1 MSSSSSFL
9 DAVNPS
15 TSSSATSRRSTS
27 TVRPRNRRLISV
39 TDDDDEQG
47 IPGGDLAH
55 QQLPPASDFD
65 LTPPQ
70 SPAATPSPYTSRG
83 VSPLPTTHP
92 SRATTPANR
101 SKQSLVDY
109 FSAFG
114 LDNGSKTQSA
124 NSKLGSNLLETSWS
138 SLQSLASSVLGS
150 DTARPASN
158 KAPNPNQR
166 RKPSRS
172 DAYISSAPK
181 PTPSSWG
188 PSKPSTVQI
197 GSGTKEERRALVQAK
212 KREALLLANED
223 SVSELKGRHKRRD
236 SCGPPDPSA
245 ADPEHDEDALVYVHQ
260 VQPTDSITGVTIK
273 YGCNPAVMRK
283 ANGFWPS
290 DSIQSRKT
298 VLLPVEACTVKGR
311 RIQSKENAN
320 LLEDETPGRRSSED
334 LNGSSIAPA
343 ETTSRDNSVG
353 ADAQTEK
360 KMNDSKEK
368 TWKHEAWVDIDGFP
382 GPVEIGRVPRR
393 TLGFFPRTRR
403 KSQSVPYTDSETPA
417 TSVDIPR
424 NEPMSEPRTSSS
436 HSQAIS
442 TAPSSTFSPTRNG
455 RASGSFSRA
464 NGPAPPSGSGHRRQ
478 RSSFHL
484 SGPGGVGTL
493 GRDVIAPGPAPDK
506 LNKFFSQHLP
516 NLAAPANPT
525 LPRSAS
531 FESTSTVASGSSNTG
546 IENVGGA
553 IEGWM
558 RKMATRA
565 KAGLNELQQNAQSGQ
580 VYGLG
585 QAMGIG
591 GMGDL
596 IEMDDSLEGR
606 TTPGSSTGRPAIP
619 LGARSRSNLRDE
631 SSQRKALSHRALSRD
646 SSSKED

>member
-9 DAVNPS
+9 DALSPS
-15 TSSSATSRRSTS
+15 TSSSTTSRRSTS

-39 TDDDDEQG
+39 TDDDDDQG
-47 IPGGDLAH
+47 NLGGDLAH

-70 SPAATPSPYTSRG
+70 SPVATPSPYTSRG

-92 SRATTPANR
+92 SRATTTANR

-124 NSKLGSNLLETSWS
+124 NSKLGSSLLETSWS

-150 DTARPASN
+150 DAARPASN
-158 KAPNPNQR
+158 KTPNSHQR

-181 PTPSSWG
+181 STPSSWG

-212 KREALLLANED
+212 KREALLLANGD
-223 SVSELKGRHKRRD
+223 SVSELSGRHKRRD
-236 SCGPPDPSA
+236 SCGPADASA

-260 VQPTDSITGVTIK
+260 VQPADSITGVTIK
-273 YGCNPAVMRK
+273 YGCNPGVMRK

-311 RIQSKENAN
+311 RIQSSEEGN
-320 LLEDETPGRRSSED
+320 LLEDETPGRRPFDDSI
-334 LNGSSIAPA
+334 GGSIAPA
-343 ETTSRDNSVG
+343 ETASRDNEVET
-353 ADAQTEK
+353 DAQGGK
-360 KMNDSKEK
+360 NKDK
-368 TWKHEAWVDIDGFP
+368 TWKHEAWVNIDGFP

-393 TLGFFPRTRR
+393 TLGFFPRRRR
-403 KSQSVPYTDSETPA
+403 KSQSLPYTDSESA
-417 TSVDIPR
+417 VTSFDIPR
-424 NEPMSEPRTSSS
+424 IEPVSEPRISSS
-436 HSQAIS
+436 HSQPLS

-455 RASGSFSRA
+455 RVSGSFSRA
-464 NGPAPPSGSGHRRQ
+464 NGPTAPSGHGHRRQ

-493 GRDVIAPGPAPDK
+493 GRDVTAPGPAPDK
-506 LNKFFSQHLP
+506 LNNFFSQHLP
-516 NLAAPANPT
+516 NLTAPAPPS
-525 LPRSAS
+525 LPRTAS
-531 FESTSTVASGSSNTG
+531 FGSTSTVASGSSTTG
-546 IENVGGA
+546 LENVGGA

-565 KAGLNELQQNAQSGQ
+565 KAGLNELQQNAQGGQ

-606 TTPGSSTGRPAIP
+606 ATPGSSTGRLAIP
-619 LGARSRSNLRDE
+619 PGARSRSNLREE
-631 SSQRKALSHRALSRD
+631 SSQRRGLSSTGMSRD
-646 SSSKED
+646 SSKED